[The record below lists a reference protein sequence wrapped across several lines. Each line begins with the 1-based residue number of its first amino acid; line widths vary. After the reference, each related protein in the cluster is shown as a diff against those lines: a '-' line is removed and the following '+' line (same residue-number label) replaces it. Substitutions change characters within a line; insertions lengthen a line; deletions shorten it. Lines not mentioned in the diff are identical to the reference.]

1 MKKEINSKSRRKW
14 IMGGL
19 AAFASVALLTT
30 GFAIYVVGVTKDKV
44 NGDIGVTVDTAKNES
59 VLFTVKLDPSDNDI
73 VLGEPAKIES
83 GFVRNSDV
91 KEDFSVKFSE
101 FEISVGKDV
110 VNKFNRIELS
120 LITDPSEN
128 NGGAI
133 EGKKTFVDNK
143 AGEAKLAS
151 SITKVAEKGR
161 PETGATYFDLVT
173 TTIDLPAE
181 DTTTGTPVTSG
192 PFTFNRATANNTVK
206 YTLVTSAPIKLFQ
219 WGTFFGGDSPCTF
232 YNRVLTDKFQTPD
245 NAGLVQQEI
254 NNMHDMLDG
263 KDICLNMKLVEKPA
277 QSGK

>member
-30 GFAIYVVGVTKDKV
+30 GFAVWVVGVTKDKV

-59 VLFTVKLDPSDNDI
+59 VLFTVELDSNDKKI
-73 VLGEPAKIES
+73 VLGEPAVIDK

-91 KEDFSVKFSE
+91 MEDFSIKFSK

-120 LITDPSEN
+120 LITEPSKD

-133 EGKKTFVDNK
+133 EGKTFVDNK
-143 AGEAKLAS
+143 AGGAKLAS
-151 SITKVAEKGR
+151 SITNVAEKGR

-173 TTIDLPAE
+173 TTIDLPTE
-181 DTTTGTPVTSG
+181 DTTTGSPATSG
-192 PFTFNRATANNTVK
+192 LFMFNRTTTSNTVK
-206 YTLVTSAPIKLFQ
+206 YTLVTSAAFKLFQ

-232 YNRVLTDKFQTPD
+232 YNRVLTDEHQTPD
-245 NAGLVQQEI
+245 NADSVQQEI
-254 NNMHDMLDG
+254 KDMHDKLDG
-263 KDICLNMKLVEKPA
+263 KDICLNMKLVEKTA
-277 QSGK
+277 